1 MMTKQNRVLGRFSYL
16 VIDLGLSIIYLEDQ
30 AIVKLYDFIEVKV
43 AKNYRIVLMY
53 VACGLIAYKTLVS
66 NIYTNIRSMWD

>member
-1 MMTKQNRVLGRFSYL
+1 MTKQNRVLGRFSYL

-53 VACGLIAYKTLVS
+53 VACG
-66 NIYTNIRSMWD
+66 